1 MRRHGAREPFE
12 DDRVSQNAATRRPRP
27 GVNQDNQFFWDGTRE
42 GKLLIQR
49 CRSCG
54 ALRHPP
60 GAMCPQCQSLEWD
73 TLEASGRGVVYSF
86 VVAHHPPIPP
96 FEYPNAIVLVELEEG
111 TRLVSNLVGIAPDDI
126 KIGMPVEVEFL
137 EADET
142 WTIPQFRP
150 SESGE

>member
-1 MRRHGAREPFE
+1 MKQTQA
-12 DDRVSQNAATRRPRP
+12 SRRPRP
-27 GVNQDNQFFWDGTRE
+27 GINPDNQFFWEGTQE

-49 CRSCG
+49 CQACG
-54 ALRHPP
+54 TLRHPP

-96 FEYPNAIVLVELEEG
+96 FEYPNPIALVELEEG
-111 TRLVSNLVGIAPDDI
+111 TRFVCNLVGIAADEVR
-126 KIGMPVEVEFL
+126 IGMPVEVEFL
-137 EADET
+137 EIDKN

-150 SESGE
+150 TQSGH